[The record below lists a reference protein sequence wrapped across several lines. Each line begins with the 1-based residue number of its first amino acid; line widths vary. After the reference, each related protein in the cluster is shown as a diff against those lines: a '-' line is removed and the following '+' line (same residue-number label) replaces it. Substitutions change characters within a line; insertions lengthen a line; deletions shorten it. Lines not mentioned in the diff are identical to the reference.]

1 MKIILV
7 LIGMISLLLGVIGIF
22 LPILPT
28 VPFLLLSSWCFA
40 KGSDRFYNWFSST
53 KIYKKHLES
62 FEKNKSM
69 TISTKIKILSIT
81 TIMLLYVIYRY
92 DILPMRIAIITLMVI
107 KYYYFLKVIKTEDV
121 VKKDKKV
128 TGETVD

>member
-69 TISTKIKILSIT
+69 TISTKIKILSIAPLFAEA
-81 TIMLLYVIYRY
+81 IKRIYEEVSVSKLF
-92 DILPMRIAIITLMVI
+92 D
-107 KYYYFLKVIKTEDV
+107 
-121 VKKDKKV
+121 
-128 TGETVD
+128 